1 MKKIEIKLQEPSS
14 HKLQLVKLIKDCSG
28 MGLKDSKELCDN
40 LHQYPGKNW
49 SMPIRDWETWDHNT
63 GAKTSAKRDYHQYFI
78 DELNLIQ
85 SGKFIVTGG
94 REWLRDMK
102 LAQLGM
108 ADKDSI
114 IGTLSEY
121 ILNKWS
127 DSKEVLEVALS
138 KLEIWELIEVCGL
151 IKLERET
158 GGNKV
163 GEEGPF

>member
-1 MKKIEIKLQEPSS
+1 MKEIEIKLLEPTP
-14 HKLQLVKLIKDCSG
+14 HKLQLVRLIKDCSG
-28 MGLKDSKELCDN
+28 MGLKECKDLCDN
-40 LHQYPGKNW
+40 LHKHPEKAW
-49 SMPIRDWETWDHNT
+49 TMPIKDWETIDYST
-63 GAKTSAKRDYHQYFI
+63 GSKTPAKKDYHQYFI
-78 DELNLIQ
+78 EELNLIQ

-94 REWLRDMK
+94 KEWLRDMK

-114 IGTLSEY
+114 IETLSDY

-138 KLEIWELIEVCGL
+138 KLEIGELIEVCGL
-151 IKLERET
+151 IKLEREIA
-158 GGNKV
+158 GNGV

>member
-1 MKKIEIKLQEPSS
+1 MKEIEIKLQEPSS
-14 HKLQLVKLIKDCSG
+14 HKLHLVKLIKDCSG
-28 MGLKDSKELCDN
+28 MGLKESKELCDN
-40 LHQYPGKNW
+40 LHRHPEKAW
-49 SMPIRDWETWDHNT
+49 TMPIKDWETIDYST
-63 GAKTSAKRDYHQYFI
+63 GAKTPAKRDYHQYFI
-78 DELNLIQ
+78 EELNLIQ

-94 REWLRDMK
+94 KEWLRDMK

-114 IGTLSEY
+114 IGTLSDH

-138 KLEIWELIEVCGL
+138 KLEIGELIEVVAM

-163 GEEGPF
+163 EERPF